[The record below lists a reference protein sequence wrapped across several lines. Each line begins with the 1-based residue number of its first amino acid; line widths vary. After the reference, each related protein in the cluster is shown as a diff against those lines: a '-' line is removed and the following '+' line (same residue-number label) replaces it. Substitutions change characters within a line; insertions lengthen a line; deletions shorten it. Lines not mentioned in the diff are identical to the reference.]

1 MQGLLAIF
9 APGAGLRRSLGLA
22 ALAALFL
29 CQPQGTALSQSPTQ
43 SDAATEFKPR
53 DSRASVVPVQM
64 PNLSLG
70 VVIFPN
76 GKAINLSVG
85 SGSGAFRGANDLPG
99 RVWLLTDRGPNIDCA
114 EMRRLTGVEPEQACA
129 GNRNGRVY
137 PLPGFVPSIYAADV
151 GTDNVARI
159 NVFVPLKGKS
169 GKPLSGRPPQ
179 GNGRYESAYGIDGK
193 PLPPDPSGIDPEAF
207 VRLSDGTFWIA
218 EEFGPSILHVAADG
232 TVIKRLV
239 PQGLQGDFKDADYD
253 VVASLPA
260 IMRFRAPN
268 RGFEG
273 LALSPDEKH
282 LYVMMQG
289 PLANPDVETFRRSRH
304 VRLWKIARD
313 SGEVVGQYL
322 HQVDDAASFTA
333 DQDGRERI
341 QSRVMV
347 SEIAAIAEDQLLV
360 LERIDKHSRL
370 YAVSLSDENR
380 VPALFDNPEYGPG
393 LEWMEA
399 DQLERR
405 GVGPMSKILV
415 LDSEQVPGLPAK
427 IEGLAIMGPS
437 ELMVINDNDFGIDGV
452 RTQMFRVTLPTP
464 LIR

>member
-1 MQGLLAIF
+1 MQGLSAKF
-9 APGAGLRRSLGLA
+9 APGAGFQRSPRLAGLSVLLFSLFSGA
-22 ALAALFL
+22 AFS
-29 CQPQGTALSQSPTQ
+29 QPQ

-53 DSRASVVPVQM
+53 ELRASVLPIQM

-85 SGSGAFRGANDLPG
+85 SGSSAFRSPNDLPG

-114 EMRRLTGVEPEQACA
+114 ETRRLIGLDYEQACA
-129 GNRNGRVY
+129 GNRSGRVY
-137 PLPGFVPSIYAADV
+137 PLQGFVPSIYAADI
-151 GTDNVARI
+151 GADNVARI
-159 NVFVPLKGKS
+159 NIFVPLKGKS
-169 GKPLSGRPPQ
+169 GRPLSGRPPQ
-179 GNGRYESAYGIDGK
+179 GNGRYESAYGIDAK

-207 VRLSDGTFWIA
+207 VRLADGTFWIA
-218 EEFGPSILHVAADG
+218 EEFGPSLLHVAADG
-232 TVIKRLV
+232 TVLKRLV
-239 PQGLQGDFKDADYD
+239 PQGLQADFKDADYD
-253 VVASLPA
+253 VLPSLPA
-260 IMRFRAPN
+260 IMRLRAAN

-289 PLANPDVETFRRSRH
+289 PLANPDIETFRRTRH
-304 VRLWKIARD
+304 VRVWKIARE

-333 DQDGRERI
+333 DQDGRDRV

-347 SEIAAIAEDQLLV
+347 SEIVALGEDHLLL

-370 YAVSLSDENR
+370 YSVRLNADSR
-380 VPALFDNPEYGPG
+380 VPALFDNADYGPG
-393 LEWMEA
+393 LEWMET

-405 GVGPMSKILV
+405 GLVPMSKVLV

-427 IEGLAIMGPS
+427 IEGVAIMGPS
-437 ELMVINDNDFGIDGV
+437 ELVVINDNEFGVDGV
-452 RTQMFRVTLPTP
+452 RTQMFRVTLPEP